1 MSDIRYKEWINKDC
15 KVSQAL
21 KLFIELE
28 DILGELNDYFFKQG
42 DWGNDFEDYK
52 IDVGVTR
59 YEFCKTVEK
68 DETLFDIK

>member
-28 DILGELNDYFFKQG
+28 DILGELNDYFF
-42 DWGNDFEDYK
+42 
-52 IDVGVTR
+52 
-59 YEFCKTVEK
+59 
-68 DETLFDIK
+68 